1 MGQGGTQWLRRMPTQ
16 CPDIQTIPV
25 YEASVAFLPA
35 DGRDAGIGQRGHSHA
50 VEHDPSVEARRRR
63 TSNRNSV
70 SARLVFIVWELTGF
84 IRRGQPDIRIGSKN
98 LSATAREITAAKVAP
113 CWYEPQRYRD
123 APMAERGSP
132 IATVNVQ
139 DNDATHNRFEASHPY
154 PPMVERRFANYPST
168 MGTASS

>member
-1 MGQGGTQWLRRMPTQ
+1 M
-16 CPDIQTIPV
+16 
-25 YEASVAFLPA
+25 EE
-35 DGRDAGIGQRGHSHA
+35 RDDLLSMRSQQSPSHA
-50 VEHDPSVEARRRR
+50 VWERLEVRGRHRRQRHMCP
-63 TSNRNSV
+63 
-70 SARLVFIVWELTGF
+70 A
-84 IRRGQPDIRIGSKN
+84 KN

-139 DNDATHNRFEASHPY
+139 HDDATHNRFEASHLY

>member
-1 MGQGGTQWLRRMPTQ
+1 M
-16 CPDIQTIPV
+16 
-25 YEASVAFLPA
+25 EE
-35 DGRDAGIGQRGHSHA
+35 RDDLLSMRSQQSPSHA
-50 VEHDPSVEARRRR
+50 VWERLEVRGRHRRQRHMGP
-63 TSNRNSV
+63 
-70 SARLVFIVWELTGF
+70 A
-84 IRRGQPDIRIGSKN
+84 KN

-139 DNDATHNRFEASHPY
+139 HDDATHNRFEASHLY